1 MSKISL
7 KCQSCG
13 ADLSYNIGDEKLTC
27 KQCGSSFSITDI
39 IKENKKEKAEEK
51 EEVLESKSANG
62 QLLKTKTEFDISASA
77 LGCVMFVAL
86 TILFSVILTVTGIR
100 VKMGSFAY
108 FVLHATVE
116 GIFALAAV
124 IVAKSKKTSLIKA
137 AAMDKKVNGNIVA
150 LSFAIALVSLLGFGN
165 LTNVFIEFLCYFGF
179 STEGGNIVINN
190 FWQYLG
196 MVFSSCAVAGFA
208 EELLFRGVIE
218 SGFKKWGMKVA
229 VGFSAL
235 IFMIMHGSALQTV
248 HQLII
253 GILIGYVFYKTNNL
267 WLGVLIHFFNNFIP
281 ITEVY
286 ILSLVSKSSAEVAA
300 ETVGLGT
307 IFVDLI
313 IALVIA
319 YAGYY
324 FINILI
330 KKLIAENEK
339 VNGKNKEAET
349 TSSIK
354 VDGENQE
361 VEMTIDGTPAETSD
375 ELLETKKAEKPTIS
389 GGTIAMFSI
398 AGLYLVIEWLIG
410 TISRFMWG

>member
-1 MSKISL
+1 MLNISL
-7 KCQSCG
+7 KCQNCG
-13 ADLSYNIGDEKLTC
+13 EEMSYEIGDEKLIC
-27 KQCGSSFSITDI
+27 KHCGSSFLVEDI
-39 IKENKKEKAEEK
+39 LKKNKKEKTEEK
-51 EEVLESKSANG
+51 KEIIESANG

-86 TILFSVILTVTGIR
+86 TILFSIVMTVTGIR
-100 VKMGSFAY
+100 VRMGSIAY
-108 FVLHATVE
+108 FALHAIVE

-150 LSFAIALVSLLGFGN
+150 LSFCIALVSLLGFGN

-196 MVFSSCAVAGFA
+196 MIFSSCAVAGFA

-248 HQLII
+248 HQLVI

-286 ILSLVSKSSAEVAA
+286 ILSLVSKSSAEVATEA
-300 ETVGLGT
+300 VGLGT
-307 IFVDLI
+307 IFIDLI

-324 FINILI
+324 FVNFLI

-339 VNGKNKEAET
+339 VNGKNQEAEM

-361 VEMTIDGTPAETSD
+361 VEIEIDGAPAETKD
-375 ELLETKKAEKPTIS
+375 ELLETKKAERPNIS

-398 AGLYLVIEWLIG
+398 AGLYLIMEWIVN
-410 TISRFMWG
+410 TVSRFM